1 MTNYSRNLKHLLTAG
16 TSLAG
21 LVFVGAASAQ
31 VQDTQTQDSAAEAG
45 SAPAETIVVTGSRIA
60 RDPNLVSPVP
70 VQSVTGV
77 ELREAGQPNIT
88 EVLNRLPALL
98 SSTSSEASVSGN
110 NVLNLRGLG
119 SNRTLTLVNGRRYVG
134 GFEGSSAV
142 DVASIPNALIERVE
156 VLTGGASALYGSDA
170 VTGVINFVLRDDY
183 DGLSANVRTGISSRS
198 DAQTYNVE
206 LLGGR
211 NFHQERGN
219 ITVSLDWRRDDGLT
233 AGDRPWSQNNGIHRN
248 QANPALR
255 FQQGDIG
262 ASTPLFEQFYSLGAF
277 RYPYGLFI
285 PSDPQRFID
294 RYNAQFGTSLTTAD
308 LSAAELA
315 LIQRR
320 NDSSSRAILPQ
331 PTFSISNAPGII
343 SPFNLDIA
351 HNIDLD
357 GDGTIDCNQ
366 SFVGFNNS
374 FYLPGFFGDPN
385 PGDDG
390 AFNFDYAGGC
400 WTRDGNGALRPYQ
413 DGLVAASFN
422 QFGGDGVPDRY
433 DLDSLYPSSEN
444 ITLNINTRYDI
455 TPNVTGFFELAF
467 SVSESRSSEIQN
479 GFFDLLYGSPEN
491 PFLPA
496 ELVGTSATAPGGFA
510 GAITGLPG
518 GLWITR
524 DPTDTGGAQT
534 NVDRETIR
542 VVGGFEGQFQNGWA
556 WEVSAN
562 YGQFTSETQS
572 TEVIL
577 DRFFA
582 AIDVV
587 SDPVTG
593 QPVCRSEVDPTAIPF
608 TTLFN
613 IPEFNAGIFS
623 FTPGDGQC
631 RPANIWGGQDSISA
645 EARDFF
651 SVRTTD
657 TVELRQSVFSAFMT
671 GDLGEFFTLPAGP
684 VSFAVGGEYRKEDAT
699 STRDPWLR
707 GELPAGSPF
716 PAGTNIQDVSANNSL
731 GFNALFLY
739 QNSTGSY
746 SAADA
751 FIELSVPILAGQFLA
766 EELTFDAAY
775 RVADYSSSVG
785 TVGTWKLGL
794 LWTPVEDISFRVSRS
809 QAIRAPNLRETFI
822 TNPAVFRPNDP
833 CDAAELGNA
842 VDPGLRA
849 ANCQAGG
856 NGLPALPAGY
866 TDPLSA
872 RFGGVLGGNEFL
884 TEETAD
890 TLTLG
895 FVFTPRILPGFS
907 LTVDYWDIEI
917 EDGISAV
924 SAQEIVDTC
933 YDATDFPN
941 NVFCT
946 LFTRETDTGSAQFG
960 GFRFLNQTFVNFAR
974 IESRGYDFAASY
986 AFSLWENDFGVRLI
1000 GSQQEALDFFTSR
1013 TDPTAVDPAL
1023 REFRTPE
1030 WSAQLNL
1037 NWTRGPFSAGW
1048 TTLYQSDQAES
1059 GVEIE
1064 TIDNVYG
1071 PDGMAGESFSHNL
1084 TAAWQVRDT
1093 LRIYGGVNNVSD
1105 RNPFRTTASWPVGPR
1120 GRYFFLGVE
1129 ANF

>member
-1 MTNYSRNLKHLLTAG
+1 MSVSSFRRL
-16 TSLAG
+16 LAG
-21 LVFVGAASAQ
+21 GTALATASVISVGLAHAQEEEAA
-31 VQDTQTQDSAAEAG
+31 
-45 SAPAETIVVTGSRIA
+45 APESEIITVTGSRIA
-60 RDPNLVSPVP
+60 RDPNLASPVP

-98 SSTSSEASVSGN
+98 SSTSAEASIAGN

-170 VTGVINFVLRDDY
+170 VTGVINFVLRDDFE
-183 DGLSANVRTGISSRS
+183 GLNVNVRSGISSRG

-206 LLGGR
+206 LLGGH
-211 NFHQERGN
+211 NFHDGRGN
-219 ITVSLDWRRDDGLT
+219 ITASLDWRQDDGLT
-233 AGDRPWSQNNGIHRN
+233 AGDRPWSENNGIARA

-255 FQQGDIG
+255 FQVGDIG
-262 ASTPLFEQFYSLGAF
+262 PSTPLFQQFYSLGAF

-285 PSDPQRFID
+285 PNSPERFIQ
-294 RYNAQFGTSLTTAD
+294 RYNAQFGTNLTTAD

-320 NDSSSRAILPQ
+320 QNSPTRAILPQ
-331 PTFSISNAPGII
+331 PTFSISNRAGII
-343 SPFNLDIA
+343 SPFNLDIFHA
-351 HNIDLD
+351 IDLD
-357 GDGTIDCNQ
+357 GNGVADCDQ
-366 SFVGFNNS
+366 SFVGFNNQ
-374 FYLPGFFGDPN
+374 FYLPGFFGDPF

-400 WTRDGNGALRPYQ
+400 WTRDGNGALRPYR
-413 DGLVAASFN
+413 DGLVAGSFN

-433 DLDSLYPSSEN
+433 DEDSLYPSSEN
-444 ITLNINTRYDI
+444 LTFNINTRYDL
-455 TPNVTGFFELAF
+455 TPNVRVFLELAY
-467 SVSESRSSEIQN
+467 SQSESRRSVIQN
-479 GFFDLLYGSPEN
+479 GFFDLLYGAPDN

-496 ELVGTSATAPGGFA
+496 ALVGTSATAPGGFA

-542 VVGGFEGQFQNGWA
+542 IVGGFEGEFSNGWS
-556 WEVSAN
+556 WEIAAN
-562 YGQFTSETQS
+562 YGEFTSTTQS

-587 SDPVTG
+587 SDPITG
-593 QPVCRSEVDPTAIPF
+593 APVCRVDVDPNHIPF

-613 IPEFNAGIFS
+613 IPEFNPGVFS
-623 FTPGDGQC
+623 FTPGAGQC
-631 RPANIWGGQDSISA
+631 RPANIWGGADSISQD
-645 EARDFF
+645 ARDFF
-651 SVRTTD
+651 SVRTED
-657 TVELRQSVFSAFMT
+657 RVELRQTVFSGLLV
-671 GDLGEFFTLPAGP
+671 GDLGDFFTLPAGP
-684 VSFAVGGEYRKEDAT
+684 IQFAMGAEYRKEEA
-699 STRDPWLR
+699 STTIDPWLR
-707 GELPAGSPF
+707 GVLPAESPF
-716 PAGTNIQDVSANNSL
+716 PAGTNIADVSANNSL

-739 QNSTGSY
+739 QNSRGSY
-746 SAADA
+746 EATDA
-751 FIELSVPILAGQFLA
+751 FLEVSVPLLAGQFLA

-775 RVADYSSSVG
+775 RVANYSSEVG

-794 LWTPVEDISFRVSRS
+794 LWTPVDDISFRTSLS

-822 TNPAVFRPNDP
+822 TNPAVFRPIDP
-833 CDAAELGNA
+833 CDAAEINNSDNPA
-842 VDPGLRA
+842 VRA

-872 RFGGVLGGNEFL
+872 RFGGVLGGNPLL

-890 TLTLG
+890 TFTVG
-895 FVFTPRILPGFS
+895 FVFTPRFLPGFS
-907 LTVDYWDIEI
+907 LTVDYWDISI

-946 LFTRETDTGSAQFG
+946 LFTRETNPGSAQFG

-974 IESRGYDFAASY
+974 IESSGYDFAASY
-986 AFSLWENDFGVRLI
+986 QFDLWENDFNIRLI
-1000 GSQQEALDFFTSR
+1000 GSKQEALDFFTSR

-1023 REFRTPE
+1023 REFRSPE

-1037 NWTRGPFSAGW
+1037 GWRRGPFSAGW

-1059 GVEIE
+1059 GVQIE
-1064 TIDNVYG
+1064 TIDTLFG
-1071 PDGMAGESFSHNL
+1071 PDGMAGESYAHNL
-1084 TAAWQVRDT
+1084 NAAWQVRDNVR
-1093 LRIYGGVNNVSD
+1093 LYGGVNNVTD